1 MTVGAYIPREPK
13 WLQRRCSPVR
23 PTYQQ
28 GTVIRP
34 GRGLAGKKP
43 DDGIAVFFLEADVGG
58 CERANT
64 AKHYQMLHVGDRL
77 DLELKDNGS
86 VAMSFHK
93 DGERYHLGFL
103 NEQYATTAGVSILL
117 RYPSA
122 FGVIGD
128 IYATVTELDLK
139 SPKWPRAYIEI
150 RCLSDVRLRHTKKG
164 FLLTPD
170 ETVVVKLLEPHVKI
184 TIPDGVK
191 EIAPCAFSNNRRIRS
206 VVLPAGLRKIGH
218 HAFASTNI
226 SEVNIPASVE
236 DIGFDAFANCPY
248 DRCLFIGNAN
258 SSLVRFKVEK
268 GNARYESNRGKLKDT
283 QAPKDRENRP
293 FEYIACCTT
302 ISMPWANSRYMT
314 KDDLPALA
322 ELIARRDARRKEKWA
337 RPTPTMLADKCI
349 KELQA
354 RGSSPTLETV
364 LAKFNSLSGLKR
376 NELVFAV
383 AEYGGEAQFGRM
395 LATAAQSP
403 ESLSFLL
410 ASAISRNDHDLARRL
425 ALAGTR
431 LHSKRMRIPDN
442 TREGKAILC
451 APIDLALQD
460 VRVEML
466 AKGKTGANAPCV
478 DNSDCIAALA
488 EEGLLTREN
497 LRELYQSA
505 RRSAAP
511 FAQERVQTIVR
522 FVHPDDVSDKLDLCK
537 NLIAHKA
544 QAELEHTFTWPN
556 FPTIDQL
563 EALVQFANKRG
574 DTEATVRMME
584 AYRGQRPPEPTKGLM
599 L

>member
-13 WLQRRCSPVR
+13 WLQRRWSPVR
-23 PTYQQ
+23 PTYEH
-28 GTVIRP
+28 GTVTRP
-34 GRGLAGKKP
+34 GRGLAGKRP

-64 AKHYQMLHVGDRL
+64 AKPYQMLHVGDRL

-86 VAMSFHK
+86 VAMSLQK

-103 NEQYATTAGVSILL
+103 NEQYAITAGVSILL

-150 RCLSDVRLRHTKKG
+150 RCLSDVRLRHVKRG

-170 ETVVVKLLEPHVKI
+170 ETVVVKLLETHVKI

-191 EIAPCAFSNNRRIRS
+191 EIAPYAFSNDRRIRS

-218 HAFASTNI
+218 HAFASTSI
-226 SEVNIPASVE
+226 SEVKIPASVE
-236 DIGFDAFANCPY
+236 DIDFDAFANSPY
-248 DRCLFIGNAN
+248 DRCLYFNN
-258 SSLVRFKVEK
+258 KKHSLVRYKVEK

-283 QAPKDRENRP
+283 QAPEDREKRP
-293 FEYIACCTT
+293 FEDFGYYVTV
-302 ISMPWANSRYMT
+302 SMPWANSRYIT

-322 ELIARRDARRKEKWA
+322 ELITQRDARRKERWA
-337 RPTPTMLADKCI
+337 HPTPTMLADKCI

-354 RGSSPTLETV
+354 RGSSPTLEPV

-383 AEYGGEAQFGRM
+383 AEYGGEGQFDMM

-403 ESLSFLL
+403 ENLSFLL
-410 ASAISRNDHDLARRL
+410 ASAISRNDHDLAQRL
-425 ALAGTR
+425 ALAGAR
-431 LHSKRMRIPDN
+431 LHSKRMRVPDN
-442 TREGKAILC
+442 AHEGKTILC
-451 APIDLALQD
+451 TPVDLALQD
-460 VRVEML
+460 VRFET
-466 AKGKTGANAPCV
+466 AAEGKTGASVPYV
-478 DNSDCIAALA
+478 DNSECIAALA

-505 RRSAAP
+505 RQSAAP
-511 FAQERVQTIVR
+511 FAQERLQTIVR
-522 FVHPDDVSDKLDLCK
+522 FVHPDDVTDKLDLCK

-544 QAELEHTFTWPN
+544 QPELEHTFTWQN
-556 FPTIDQL
+556 FPTIDQV
-563 EALVQFANKRG
+563 EALVQFANEQG
-574 DTEATVRMME
+574 DTEAAIRILE
-584 AYRGQRPPEPTKGLM
+584 AYRNQQPPEPTEGLM

>member
-13 WLQRRCSPVR
+13 WLQRRWSPVR
-23 PTYQQ
+23 PTYEH
-28 GTVIRP
+28 GTTTRP
-34 GRGLAGKKP
+34 GRGPAGKKP

-64 AKHYQMLHVGDRL
+64 AKPYQMLHVGDRL
-77 DLELKDNGS
+77 DLELRDNGS
-86 VAMSFHK
+86 VAMSLQK

-103 NEQYATTAGVSILL
+103 NEQYAITAGVSILL

-150 RCLSDVRLRHTKKG
+150 RCLSDVRLRHVKRG

-191 EIAPCAFSNNRRIRS
+191 EIAPYAFSNDRRIRS

-248 DRCLFIGNAN
+248 DRCLFVGNAN
-258 SSLVRFKVEK
+258 SSLVRYKVEK
-268 GNARYESNRGKLKDT
+268 GNAQYESNRGKLKDT

-293 FEYIACCTT
+293 FECIACCTT
-302 ISMPWANSRYMT
+302 VSMPWANSRYMT
-314 KDDLPALA
+314 KDDMPALA

-349 KELQA
+349 KELQT

-364 LAKFNSLSGLKR
+364 LAKFKSLSGLKR
-376 NELVFAV
+376 NELIFAV
-383 AEYGGEAQFGRM
+383 AEYGGAEQFDMM

-425 ALAGTR
+425 ALAGAR
-431 LHSKRMRIPDN
+431 LHSKRMRVPDN
-442 TREGKAILC
+442 AHEGKTILC

-460 VRVEML
+460 MRHET
-466 AKGKTGANAPCV
+466 AAEGKTGAGASCI
-478 DNSDCIAALA
+478 DNSDCIAELA

-497 LRELYQSA
+497 LRELYQSV

-511 FAQERVQTIVR
+511 FAQERLQTIVR
-522 FVHPDDVSDKLDLCK
+522 FVDPDDVTDKLDLCK
-537 NLIAHKA
+537 NLIAHNA
-544 QAELEHTFTWPN
+544 RTELEHTFTWPN

-563 EALVQFANKRG
+563 ETLVRFANESG
-574 DTEATVRMME
+574 DTETAVRVLE
-584 AYRGQRPPEPTKGLM
+584 SYRNQQPPEPTEGLM

>member
-13 WLQRRCSPVR
+13 WLQRRWSPVR
-23 PTYQQ
+23 PTYEH
-28 GTVIRP
+28 GTVTRP
-34 GRGLAGKKP
+34 GRGLAGKRP

-64 AKHYQMLHVGDRL
+64 AKPYQMLHVGDRL

-86 VAMSFHK
+86 VAMSLQK

-103 NEQYATTAGVSILL
+103 NEQYAITAGVSILL

-150 RCLSDVRLRHTKKG
+150 RCLSDVRLRHVKRG

-170 ETVVVKLLEPHVKI
+170 ETVVVKLLETHVKI

-191 EIAPCAFSNNRRIRS
+191 EIAPYAFSNDRRIRS

-218 HAFASTNI
+218 HAFASTSI

-248 DRCLFIGNAN
+248 DRCLFVGNAN

-268 GNARYESNRGKLKDT
+268 GNARYKSNRGKLKDT
-283 QAPKDRENRP
+283 QATKDREKRP
-293 FEYIACCTT
+293 FEDFGYYMT

-314 KDDLPALA
+314 KDDMPALA

-349 KELQA
+349 KELQT

-364 LAKFNSLSGLKR
+364 LAKFKSLSGLKR
-376 NELVFAV
+376 NELIFAV
-383 AEYGGEAQFGRM
+383 AEYGGAEQFDMM

-425 ALAGTR
+425 ALAGAR
-431 LHSKRMRIPDN
+431 LHSKRMRVPDN
-442 TREGKAILC
+442 AHEGKPFC
-451 APIDLALQD
+451 
-460 VRVEML
+460 
-466 AKGKTGANAPCV
+466 
-478 DNSDCIAALA
+478 
-488 EEGLLTREN
+488 
-497 LRELYQSA
+497 A
-505 RRSAAP
+505 RR
-511 FAQERVQTIVR
+511 
-522 FVHPDDVSDKLDLCK
+522 L
-537 NLIAHKA
+537 
-544 QAELEHTFTWPN
+544 TWPCRICG
-556 FPTIDQL
+556 TKRRQRAKRVRARR
-563 EALVQFANKRG
+563 AL
-574 DTEATVRMME
+574 TTATVSPSLPRRACSRAKTFASCIKASEE
-584 AYRGQRPPEPTKGLM
+584 APRPSHRKDCKPSSASLTPMT
-599 L
+599 

>member
-1 MTVGAYIPREPK
+1 MTVGAYIPQEPK

-23 PTYQQ
+23 PTYEH
-28 GTVIRP
+28 GTVTRP
-34 GRGLAGKKP
+34 GRGPAGKKP

-86 VAMSFHK
+86 VAMSFQK

-103 NEQYATTAGVSILL
+103 NEQYAITAGVSILL

-150 RCLSDVRLRHTKKG
+150 RCLSDVRLRHVKRG

-170 ETVVVKLLEPHVKI
+170 ETVVVKLLGTHVKI

-191 EIAPCAFSNNRRIRS
+191 EIAPYAFSNNRRIRN

-218 HAFASTNI
+218 HAFMSTNI
-226 SEVNIPASVE
+226 SEVKIPASVE
-236 DIGFDAFANCPY
+236 DIGHDAFTNCPR
-248 DRCLFIGNAN
+248 DLCLSTGNMN

-283 QAPKDRENRP
+283 QATKDREKRP
-293 FEYIACCTT
+293 FEDFGYYVT

-314 KDDLPALA
+314 KDDMPALA

-349 KELQA
+349 KELQT
-354 RGSSPTLETV
+354 RGSSPTLETI
-364 LAKFNSLSGLKR
+364 LAKLNSLSGLKR
-376 NELVFAV
+376 NELLFAV
-383 AEYGGEAQFGRM
+383 TKYGGEEQFDM
-395 LATAAQSP
+395 ILATAAQSP
-403 ESLSFLL
+403 ESLSFLF
-410 ASAISRNDHDLARRL
+410 ASAISSNDNDLARRL
-425 ALAGTR
+425 AQAGTR

-442 TREGKAILC
+442 AREGKTILC
-451 APIDLALQD
+451 TPVELALQD
-460 VRVEML
+460 VRHETL
-466 AKGKTGANAPCV
+466 AEAKTGASAPCV
-478 DNSDCIAALA
+478 DNSDCIAELA

-497 LRELYQSA
+497 LRELYHSA
-505 RRSAAP
+505 QKSTVP
-511 FAQERVQTIVR
+511 FAQERLQTIVR
-522 FVHPDDVSDKLDLCK
+522 FVHPDDVMDKLDLCK

-563 EALVQFANKRG
+563 ETLVRFANESG
-574 DTEATVRMME
+574 DTEMAVRILE
-584 AYRGQRPPEPTKGLM
+584 SYRNQQPPEPTEGLM

>member
-1 MTVGAYIPREPK
+1 MTVGAYIPQEPK

-23 PTYQQ
+23 PIYKQ
-28 GTVIRP
+28 GTVTRP

-77 DLELKDNGS
+77 DLKLTENES
-86 VAMSFHK
+86 VAMSFQK
-93 DGERYHLGFL
+93 DGECYHLGFL
-103 NEQYATTAGVSILL
+103 NEQYAITAGVSILL

-150 RCLSDVRLRHTKKG
+150 RCLSDVRLRHAKRG

-170 ETVVVKLLEPHVKI
+170 ETVVVKLLETHVKI

-191 EIAPCAFSNNRRIRS
+191 EIAPYVFSNNRRIRS

-226 SEVNIPASVE
+226 SEVKIPASVE
-236 DIGFDAFANCPY
+236 DIGHDAFTNCPR
-248 DRCLFIGNAN
+248 DLCLSTGNMN
-258 SSLVRFKVEK
+258 SSLVRYKVEK

-283 QAPKDRENRP
+283 QAPEDREKHP
-293 FEYIACCTT
+293 FEDFGYYVT

-314 KDDLPALA
+314 KDDMPALA

-349 KELQA
+349 KELQT
-354 RGSSPTLETV
+354 RGSSPTIKTV

-383 AEYGGEAQFGRM
+383 TEYGGEEQFDMM
-395 LATAAQSP
+395 LTMAARSP

-431 LHSKRMRIPDN
+431 LHSKRMRVPDN
-442 TREGKAILC
+442 AREGKTILC
-451 APIDLALQD
+451 TPIELALQN
-460 VRVEML
+460 VRFGAAAE
-466 AKGKTGANAPCV
+466 GKTSAGASCV
-478 DNSDCIAALA
+478 DNSDCIAKLA
-488 EEGLLTREN
+488 EENLLTREN
-497 LRELYQSA
+497 LRELYRSA
-505 RRSAAP
+505 RRSTVP
-511 FAQERVQTIVR
+511 FAQERLQTIVR
-522 FVHPDDVSDKLDLCK
+522 FVDPDDVTDKLELCE
-537 NLIAHKA
+537 NLIAHNA
-544 QAELEHTFTWPN
+544 QTELEHVFTWPN

-563 EALVQFANKRG
+563 ETLVRFANESG
-574 DTEATVRMME
+574 DTEMAIRILE
-584 AYRGQRPPEPTKGLM
+584 IYRSQQPPEPTEGLM

>member
-1 MTVGAYIPREPK
+1 MTAGAYIPQEPK

-23 PTYQQ
+23 PTYKQ
-28 GTVIRP
+28 GTVTRP
-34 GRGLAGKKP
+34 GRGPAGKRP

-77 DLELKDNGS
+77 DLKLTENES
-86 VAMSFHK
+86 VAMSFQK

-103 NEQYATTAGVSILL
+103 NEQYAITAGVSILL

-150 RCLSDVRLRHTKKG
+150 RCLSDVRLRHVKRG

-170 ETVVVKLLEPHVKI
+170 ETVVVKLLEPHAKI

-191 EIAPCAFSNNRRIRS
+191 EIAPYAFSNDRRIRS
-206 VVLPAGLRKIGH
+206 VVLPAGLRKIDH
-218 HAFASTNI
+218 HAFASTSI

-236 DIGFDAFANCPY
+236 DIGRDAFANCPY
-248 DRCLFIGNAN
+248 DRCLFVGNAN
-258 SSLVRFKVEK
+258 SSLVRYKVEK

-283 QAPKDRENRP
+283 QAPKNRENRP
-293 FEYIACCTT
+293 FEDFGYYVT

-314 KDDLPALA
+314 KDDMPALA

-349 KELQA
+349 KELQTQ
-354 RGSSPTLETV
+354 GSSPALETV
-364 LAKFNSLSGLKR
+364 LAKFKSLSGLKR
-376 NELVFAV
+376 NELIFAV
-383 AEYGGEAQFGRM
+383 TESGGEEQFDMM

-403 ESLSFLL
+403 EILSFLF
-410 ASAISRNDHDLARRL
+410 ASAISSNDHDLARRL

-442 TREGKAILC
+442 AREGKTILC
-451 APIDLALQD
+451 TPVNLALQD
-460 VRVEML
+460 ARHETL
-466 AKGKTGANAPCV
+466 AEAKTGASAPCV
-478 DNSDCIAALA
+478 DNSECIAALA

-497 LRELYQSA
+497 LRELYQGA
-505 RRSAAP
+505 QRSAAP
-511 FAQERVQTIVR
+511 FAQERLQTIVR
-522 FVHPDDVSDKLDLCK
+522 FVHPDDVSDKLDLCE
-537 NLIAHKA
+537 NLIVHNART
-544 QAELEHTFTWPN
+544 ELEHTFTG
-556 FPTIDQL
+556 PTS
-563 EALVQFANKRG
+563 
-574 DTEATVRMME
+574 
-584 AYRGQRPPEPTKGLM
+584 PPSTS
-599 L
+599 

>member
-23 PTYQQ
+23 PTYEH
-28 GTVIRP
+28 GTTTRP
-34 GRGLAGKKP
+34 GRGPAGKKP

-64 AKHYQMLHVGDRL
+64 AKPYQMLHVGDRL
-77 DLELKDNGS
+77 DLELRDNGS
-86 VAMSFHK
+86 VAMSFQK

-103 NEQYATTAGVSILL
+103 NEQYAITAGVSILL

-150 RCLSDVRLRHTKKG
+150 RCLSDVRLRHVKRG

-170 ETVVVKLLEPHVKI
+170 ETVVVKLLETHVKI

-191 EIAPCAFSNNRRIRS
+191 EIAPYAFSNDRRIRS

-218 HAFASTNI
+218 HAFASTSI

-248 DRCLFIGNAN
+248 DRCLFVGNAN

-283 QAPKDRENRP
+283 QAPEDRENRP
-293 FEYIACCTT
+293 FEHIACCTT
-302 ISMPWANSRYMT
+302 VSMPWANSRYMT

-322 ELIARRDARRKEKWA
+322 ELIARRDTRRKERWT

-364 LAKFNSLSGLKR
+364 LAKLNALSGLKR
-376 NELVFAV
+376 NELVFAI
-383 AEYGGEAQFGRM
+383 AEYGGKDQFDMM

-403 ESLSFLL
+403 ENLSFLL

-431 LHSKRMRIPDN
+431 LHCKRMRIPDN
-442 TREGKAILC
+442 AREGKTILC
-451 APIDLALQD
+451 SPVDLALQD
-460 VRVEML
+460 VRIGML
-466 AKGKTGANAPCV
+466 AEGKTGAGTPYV
-478 DNSDCIAALA
+478 DNSSCIAVLA
-488 EEGLLTREN
+488 EEDLLTREN

-511 FAQERVQTIVR
+511 FAQERLQTIVR
-522 FVHPDDVSDKLDLCK
+522 FVHPDDVADKLDLCK
-537 NLIAHKA
+537 NLIAHNA
-544 QAELEHTFTWPN
+544 RTELEHVFTWPN

-563 EALVQFANKRG
+563 ETLVRFANESG
-574 DTEATVRMME
+574 DTEMAVRILE
-584 AYRGQRPPEPTKGLM
+584 SYRNQQPPEPTEGLM

>member
-1 MTVGAYIPREPK
+1 MTAGAYIPQEPK

-23 PTYQQ
+23 PTYKQ
-28 GTVIRP
+28 GTVTRP
-34 GRGLAGKKP
+34 GRGPAGKRP

-77 DLELKDNGS
+77 DLKLTENES
-86 VAMSFHK
+86 VAMSFQK

-103 NEQYATTAGVSILL
+103 NEQYAITAGVSILL

-150 RCLSDVRLRHTKKG
+150 RCLSDVRLRHVKRG

-170 ETVVVKLLEPHVKI
+170 ETVVVKLLEPHAKI

-191 EIAPCAFSNNRRIRS
+191 EIAPYAFSNDRRIRS
-206 VVLPAGLRKIGH
+206 VVLPAGLRKIDH
-218 HAFASTNI
+218 HAFASTSI

-236 DIGFDAFANCPY
+236 DIGRDAFANCPY
-248 DRCLFIGNAN
+248 DRCLFVGNAN
-258 SSLVRFKVEK
+258 SSLVRYKVEK

-283 QAPKDRENRP
+283 QAPKNRENRP
-293 FEYIACCTT
+293 FEDFGYYVT

-314 KDDLPALA
+314 KDDMPALA

-349 KELQA
+349 KELQTQ
-354 RGSSPTLETV
+354 GSSPALETV
-364 LAKFNSLSGLKR
+364 LAKFKSLSGLKR
-376 NELVFAV
+376 NELIFAV
-383 AEYGGEAQFGRM
+383 TESGGEEQFDMM

-403 ESLSFLL
+403 EILSFLF
-410 ASAISRNDHDLARRL
+410 ASAISSNDHDLARRL

-442 TREGKAILC
+442 AREGKTILC
-451 APIDLALQD
+451 TPVNLALQD
-460 VRVEML
+460 ARHETL
-466 AKGKTGANAPCV
+466 AEAKTGASAPCV
-478 DNSDCIAALA
+478 DNSECIAALA

-497 LRELYQSA
+497 LRELYQGA
-505 RRSAAP
+505 QRSAAP
-511 FAQERVQTIVR
+511 FAQERLQTIVR
-522 FVHPDDVSDKLDLCK
+522 FVHPDDVSDKLDLCE
-537 NLIAHKA
+537 NLIVHNART
-544 QAELEHTFTWPN
+544 ELEHTFTWPN

-563 EALVQFANKRG
+563 ETLVRFANESS
-574 DTEATVRMME
+574 DTEMAVQILE
-584 AYRGQRPPEPTKGLM
+584 AYRNQQPADPTEGLM

>member
-1 MTVGAYIPREPK
+1 MTVGAYIPQEPK

-23 PTYQQ
+23 STYEH
-28 GTVIRP
+28 GTVTRP
-34 GRGLAGKKP
+34 GRGPAGKKP

-58 CERANT
+58 CEQANT

-86 VAMSFHK
+86 VAMSFQK

-103 NEQYATTAGVSILL
+103 NEQYAITAGVSILL

-150 RCLSDVRLRHTKKG
+150 RCLSDVRLRHVKRG
-164 FLLTPD
+164 FLLTSD
-170 ETVVVKLLEPHVKI
+170 ETVVVQLLEPHVKI

-191 EIAPCAFSNNRRIRS
+191 EIAPYVFSNNRRIRN

-226 SEVNIPASVE
+226 SEVKIPASVE
-236 DIGFDAFANCPY
+236 DIGHDAFTNCPR
-248 DRCLFIGNAN
+248 DLCLSTGNMN

-283 QAPKDRENRP
+283 QATKDREKRP
-293 FEYIACCTT
+293 FEDFGYYVT
-302 ISMPWANSRYMT
+302 ISMPWANSRYMS
-314 KDDLPALA
+314 KDDMPALA

-354 RGSSPTLETV
+354 RGSSPTLGTV
-364 LAKFNSLSGLKR
+364 LAKFNALSGLKR

-383 AEYGGEAQFGRM
+383 AEYGGKAQFDMM
-395 LATAAQSP
+395 LATAAQTP

-410 ASAISRNDHDLARRL
+410 ASAISRNDHDLAQRL
-425 ALAGTR
+425 AQAGAR

-442 TREGKAILC
+442 AREGKTILC
-451 APIDLALQD
+451 TPIDLALQD
-460 VRVEML
+460 ARVETL
-466 AKGKTGANAPCV
+466 AEGKTGDNTPCV
-478 DNSDCIAALA
+478 DNSSCIAALA
-488 EEGLLTREN
+488 EEDLLTREN
-497 LRELYQSA
+497 LRELYQGA
-505 RRSAAP
+505 RRSTAP
-511 FAQERVQTIVR
+511 FAQERLQTIVSS
-522 FVHPDDVSDKLDLCK
+522 VHPDDVTDKLDLCK

-563 EALVQFANKRG
+563 EALVHYANESG
-574 DTEATVRMME
+574 DTEAAVRILE
-584 AYRGQRPPEPTKGLM
+584 AYRRQQPPEPTEGLM

>member
-1 MTVGAYIPREPK
+1 MTVGAYIPQEPK

-23 PTYQQ
+23 PIYKQ
-28 GTVIRP
+28 GTVTRP

-77 DLELKDNGS
+77 DLKLTENES
-86 VAMSFHK
+86 VAMSFQK
-93 DGERYHLGFL
+93 DGECYHLGFL
-103 NEQYATTAGVSILL
+103 NEQYAITAGVSILL

-150 RCLSDVRLRHTKKG
+150 RCLSDVRLRHVKRG
-164 FLLTPD
+164 FLLTSD

-191 EIAPCAFSNNRRIRS
+191 EIAPYVFSNNRRIRN

-226 SEVNIPASVE
+226 SEVKIPASVE
-236 DIGFDAFANCPY
+236 DIGHDAFTNCPR
-248 DRCLFIGNAN
+248 DLCLSTGNMN
-258 SSLVRFKVEK
+258 SSLVRYKMEK

-283 QAPKDRENRP
+283 QAPEDREKRP
-293 FEYIACCTT
+293 FEDFGYYVT

-314 KDDLPALA
+314 KDDMPALA

-349 KELQA
+349 KELQT

-364 LAKFNSLSGLKR
+364 LAKLNSLSGLKR
-376 NELVFAV
+376 NELFFAV
-383 AEYGGEAQFGRM
+383 AEYGSEEQFDMM

-410 ASAISRNDHDLARRL
+410 ASAISRNDHELARRL

-431 LHSKRMRIPDN
+431 LHSKRMRVPDN
-442 TREGKAILC
+442 AREGKTIL
-451 APIDLALQD
+451 
-460 VRVEML
+460 
-466 AKGKTGANAPCV
+466 
-478 DNSDCIAALA
+478 
-488 EEGLLTREN
+488 
-497 LRELYQSA
+497 
-505 RRSAAP
+505 
-511 FAQERVQTIVR
+511 
-522 FVHPDDVSDKLDLCK
+522 
-537 NLIAHKA
+537 
-544 QAELEHTFTWPN
+544 
-556 FPTIDQL
+556 
-563 EALVQFANKRG
+563 
-574 DTEATVRMME
+574 
-584 AYRGQRPPEPTKGLM
+584 
-599 L
+599 

>member
-13 WLQRRCSPVR
+13 WLQRRWSPVR
-23 PTYQQ
+23 PTYEH
-28 GTVIRP
+28 GTTIRP

-64 AKHYQMLHVGDRL
+64 AKPYQMLHVGDRL

-86 VAMSFHK
+86 VAMSFQK

-103 NEQYATTAGVSILL
+103 NKQYAITAGVSILL

-128 IYATVTELDLK
+128 IYATVTELDLEN
-139 SPKWPRAYIEI
+139 SRWPRAYIEI
-150 RCLSDVRLRHTKKG
+150 RCLSDVRLRHVKRG

-170 ETVVVKLLEPHVKI
+170 ETVVVKLLETHVKI

-191 EIAPCAFSNNRRIRS
+191 EIAPYAFSRDLRIRS

-248 DRCLFIGNAN
+248 DRCLHFNN
-258 SSLVRFKVEK
+258 RKHSLVRYKVEK

-283 QAPKDRENRP
+283 QALKDHENRP

-302 ISMPWANSRYMT
+302 VSMPWANSRYMT
-314 KDDLPALA
+314 KDDMPALA

-349 KELQA
+349 KELQT

-364 LAKFNSLSGLKR
+364 LAKLNSLSGLKR

-383 AEYGGEAQFGRM
+383 AEYGGEKQFDMM

-425 ALAGTR
+425 ALAGAR
-431 LHSKRMRIPDN
+431 LHSKRMRAPDN
-442 TREGKAILC
+442 AREGKTILC
-451 APIDLALQD
+451 TPIELALQN
-460 VRVEML
+460 VRFET
-466 AKGKTGANAPCV
+466 AAEGKTSAGAPCV
-478 DNSDCIAALA
+478 DNSGCIAALA
-488 EEGLLTREN
+488 EEDLLTREN
-497 LRELYQSA
+497 LCELYQSA
-505 RRSAAP
+505 RQSAAP
-511 FAQERVQTIVR
+511 FAQERLQTIVR
-522 FVHPDDVSDKLDLCK
+522 FVNPDDVTDKLDLCK
-537 NLIAHKA
+537 NLITHKA
-544 QAELEHTFTWPN
+544 QTELEHTFTWPN

-563 EALVQFANKRG
+563 ETLVRFANESG
-574 DTEATVRMME
+574 DTEMAVRTLE
-584 AYRGQRPPEPTKGLM
+584 SYRNQQPPEPTEGLM

>member
-13 WLQRRCSPVR
+13 WLQRRWSPVR
-23 PTYQQ
+23 PTYEH
-28 GTVIRP
+28 GTVTRP
-34 GRGLAGKKP
+34 GRGLAGKRP

-64 AKHYQMLHVGDRL
+64 AKPYQMLHVGDRL

-86 VAMSFHK
+86 VAMSLQK

-103 NEQYATTAGVSILL
+103 NEQYAITAGVSILL

-150 RCLSDVRLRHTKKG
+150 RCLSDVRLRHVKRG

-170 ETVVVKLLEPHVKI
+170 ETVVVKLLETHVKI

-191 EIAPCAFSNNRRIRS
+191 EIAPYAFSNDRRIRS
-206 VVLPAGLRKIGH
+206 AVLPAGLRKIGH
-218 HAFASTNI
+218 HAFASTSI

-248 DRCLFIGNAN
+248 DRCLFVGNAN

-283 QAPKDRENRP
+283 QATKDREKRP
-293 FEYIACCTT
+293 FEDFGYYVT
-302 ISMPWANSRYMT
+302 ISMPWANSRYTT
-314 KDDLPALA
+314 KDDMPALA

-349 KELQA
+349 KELQT

-364 LAKFNSLSGLKR
+364 LAKFNSLSSLKR
-376 NELVFAV
+376 NELIFAV
-383 AEYGGEAQFGRM
+383 AEYGDEEQFGMM

-403 ESLSFLL
+403 ENLTFLL

-425 ALAGTR
+425 ALAGAR

-442 TREGKAILC
+442 AREGKTILC
-451 APIDLALQD
+451 TPVDLALQD
-460 VRVEML
+460 VRHETLVET
-466 AKGKTGANAPCV
+466 KTGASAPCV
-478 DNSDCIAALA
+478 DNSDCIAELA
-488 EEGLLTREN
+488 EDGLLTREN
-497 LRELYQSA
+497 LRELYHSA
-505 RRSAAP
+505 RRSAVP
-511 FAQERVQTIVR
+511 FAQERLQTIVL
-522 FVHPDDVSDKLDLCK
+522 FVHPDDVTDKPDLCK
-537 NLIAHKA
+537 NLITHNART
-544 QAELEHTFTWPN
+544 ELEHTFTWPN

-563 EALVQFANKRG
+563 ETLVRFANESG
-574 DTEATVRMME
+574 DTEAAVRIME
-584 AYRGQRPPEPTKGLM
+584 AYRSQQPPEPTEGLM

>member
-23 PTYQQ
+23 PTYEH
-28 GTVIRP
+28 GTTTRP
-34 GRGLAGKKP
+34 GRGPAGKRP

-128 IYATVTELDLK
+128 IYATVTELDLE

-150 RCLSDVRLRHTKKG
+150 RCLSDVRLRRTKKG

-184 TIPDGVK
+184 AIPDGVK

-206 VVLPAGLRKIGH
+206 VILPAGLCKIGH

-248 DRCLFIGNAN
+248 DRCLFVGNEN
-258 SSLVRFKVEK
+258 SSLVRYKVEK

-293 FEYIACCTT
+293 FEHIACCTT
-302 ISMPWANSRYMT
+302 VSMPWANSRYMT

-322 ELIARRDARRKEKWA
+322 ELIARRDTRRKERWA
-337 RPTPTMLADKCI
+337 HPTPTMLADKCI
-349 KELQA
+349 KKLQG

-376 NELVFAV
+376 NELIFAV
-383 AEYGGEAQFGRM
+383 AEYGGAEQFDMM

-410 ASAISRNDHDLARRL
+410 ASAISRNDHDLAQRL
-425 ALAGTR
+425 AQAGTR

-442 TREGKAILC
+442 AREGKTILC
-451 APIDLALQD
+451 TPVELALQD
-460 VRVEML
+460 VRHETL
-466 AKGKTGANAPCV
+466 AEAKTGASAPCV
-478 DNSDCIAALA
+478 DNSDCIAELA

-497 LRELYQSA
+497 LRELYHSA
-505 RRSAAP
+505 QKSTVP
-511 FAQERVQTIVR
+511 FAQERLQTIVR
-522 FVHPDDVSDKLDLCK
+522 FVHPDDVMDKLDLCK

-563 EALVQFANKRG
+563 ETLVRFANESG
-574 DTEATVRMME
+574 DTEMAVRILE
-584 AYRGQRPPEPTKGLM
+584 SYRNQQPPEPTEGLM

>member
-1 MTVGAYIPREPK
+1 MTVGAYIPQEPK

-23 PTYQQ
+23 PIYKQ
-28 GTVIRP
+28 GTVTRP

-64 AKHYQMLHVGDRL
+64 AKHYQMLRVGDRL
-77 DLELKDNGS
+77 DLKLTENES
-86 VAMSFHK
+86 VAMSFQK

-103 NEQYATTAGVSILL
+103 NEQYAITAGVSILL

-139 SPKWPRAYIEI
+139 DSRWPRAYIEI
-150 RCLSDVRLRHTKKG
+150 RCLSDVRLRRAKKG

-191 EIAPCAFSNNRRIRS
+191 EIAPYAFSNDRRIRS

-218 HAFASTNI
+218 HAFTSTNI

-236 DIGFDAFANCPY
+236 DIGRDAFANCPY
-248 DRCLFIGNAN
+248 DRCLFVGNAN

-268 GNARYESNRGKLKDT
+268 GNARNESNRGKLKDT
-283 QAPKDRENRP
+283 QPPEDREKRP
-293 FEYIACCTT
+293 FEHIACCTT
-302 ISMPWANSRYMT
+302 VSMPWANSRYMT

-322 ELIARRDARRKEKWA
+322 ELIARRDARHKERWA
-337 RPTPTMLADKCI
+337 HPTPTMLADKCI
-349 KELQA
+349 KELQT

-364 LAKFNSLSGLKR
+364 LTKFKSLSGLKR

-383 AEYGGEAQFGRM
+383 TEYSGEEQFDMM
-395 LATAAQSP
+395 LATAARSP

-410 ASAISRNDHDLARRL
+410 ASAISRNNHDLARRL
-425 ALAGTR
+425 ALAGAR
-431 LHSKRMRIPDN
+431 LHSKRMRVPDN
-442 TREGKAILC
+442 AREGKTILC
-451 APIDLALQD
+451 TPIELALQN
-460 VRVEML
+460 VRFET
-466 AKGKTGANAPCV
+466 AAEGKTSAGAPCV
-478 DNSDCIAALA
+478 DNSNCIAELS
-488 EEGLLTREN
+488 EDGLLTRES
-497 LRELYQSA
+497 LRELYHSA
-505 RRSAAP
+505 RRSAVP
-511 FAQERVQTIVR
+511 FAQERLQAIVR
-522 FVHPDDVSDKLDLCK
+522 FVCPDDVTDKLDLCE

-544 QAELEHTFTWPN
+544 QTELEHTFTWPN

-563 EALVQFANKRG
+563 ETLVRFANESG
-574 DTEATVRMME
+574 DTEMAVRIME
-584 AYRGQRPPEPTKGLM
+584 AYRNQQPPEPTEGLM

>member
-23 PTYQQ
+23 PTYEH
-28 GTVIRP
+28 GTVTRP
-34 GRGLAGKKP
+34 GRGPAGKRP

-64 AKHYQMLHVGDRL
+64 AKSYQMLHVSDRL
-77 DLELKDNGS
+77 DLKLKDNGS
-86 VAMSFHK
+86 VAMSFQK
-93 DGERYHLGFL
+93 DGECYHLGFL

-150 RCLSDVRLRHTKKG
+150 RCLSDVRLRHVKRG

-184 TIPDGVK
+184 TIPDEVK
-191 EIAPCAFSNNRRIRS
+191 EIAPCAFSNKRRIRS

-248 DRCLFIGNAN
+248 DRCLFVGNAN
-258 SSLVRFKVEK
+258 SSLVRYKVEK
-268 GNARYESNRGKLKDT
+268 ENARYESNRGKLKDT
-283 QAPKDRENRP
+283 QAPKDREHRP
-293 FEYIACCTT
+293 SEYIACRAT

-314 KDDLPALA
+314 KDDMPALA
-322 ELIARRDARRKEKWA
+322 ELIARRDARRKEKWV

-349 KELQA
+349 KELQT

-383 AEYGGEAQFGRM
+383 AESGGEEQFNMM

-403 ESLSFLL
+403 ESLSLLL
-410 ASAISRNDHDLARRL
+410 ANAISRNDHDLARRL
-425 ALAGTR
+425 AQAGTR
-431 LHSKRMRIPDN
+431 LHGKRMRIPDN
-442 TREGKAILC
+442 AREGKTILC
-451 APIDLALQD
+451 TPIELALQD
-460 VRVEML
+460 VRFET
-466 AKGKTGANAPCV
+466 AAEGKTGASVPYV
-478 DNSDCIAALA
+478 DNSSCIAALA

-497 LRELYQSA
+497 LRELYQGV
-505 RRSAAP
+505 RQSAAP
-511 FAQERVQTIVR
+511 FAQERLQAIVR
-522 FVHPDDVSDKLDLCK
+522 FVYPDGVTDKLDLCK
-537 NLIAHKA
+537 NLIANKA
-544 QAELEHTFTWPN
+544 QAELEHAFTWPN

-563 EALVQFANKRG
+563 ETLVRFANESG
-574 DTEATVRMME
+574 DTEMAVRILE
-584 AYRGQRPPEPTKGLM
+584 SYRNQQPPEPTEGLM

>member
-1 MTVGAYIPREPK
+1 MTVGVYIPQEPK

-28 GTVIRP
+28 GTVTRP
-34 GRGLAGKKP
+34 GRGPAGKRP

-64 AKHYQMLHVGDRL
+64 AKPYQMLHVGDRL
-77 DLELKDNGS
+77 DLKLKDNGS

-150 RCLSDVRLRHTKKG
+150 RCLSDVRLRHVKRG

-170 ETVVVKLLEPHVKI
+170 ETVVVKLLKTHVKI

-191 EIAPCAFSNNRRIRS
+191 EIAPYAFSNDRRIRS

-226 SEVNIPASVE
+226 SEVKIPASVE
-236 DIGFDAFANCPY
+236 DIGRDAFANCPY
-248 DRCLFIGNAN
+248 DRCLSTGNMN
-258 SSLVRFKVEK
+258 SSLVRFRAEK

-283 QAPKDRENRP
+283 QAPKDCENRP
-293 FEYIACCTT
+293 FEYIACRTT
-302 ISMPWANSRYMT
+302 VSMPWANSRYMT
-314 KDDLPALA
+314 KDDMPALA

-349 KELQA
+349 KELQT
-354 RGSSPTLETV
+354 RGSSPALETV
-364 LAKFNSLSGLKR
+364 LAKFKSLSGLKR
-376 NELVFAV
+376 NELIFAV
-383 AEYGGEAQFGRM
+383 AEYGSAEQFDMM

-410 ASAISRNDHDLARRL
+410 AGAISRNDHDLARRL
-425 ALAGTR
+425 ALAGAR

-442 TREGKAILC
+442 AREGKTILC
-451 APIDLALQD
+451 TPIELALQD
-460 VRVEML
+460 MRVET
-466 AKGKTGANAPCV
+466 AAEGKSGAGVPCV
-478 DNSDCIAALA
+478 DNSGCIAALA

-497 LRELYQSA
+497 LRELYQGV
-505 RRSAAP
+505 RQSAAP
-511 FAQERVQTIVR
+511 FAQERLQTIVR
-522 FVHPDDVSDKLDLCK
+522 FVDPDDVTDKLDLCK
-537 NLIAHKA
+537 SLIAHNA

-563 EALVQFANKRG
+563 ETLVRFANEQG
-574 DTEATVRMME
+574 DTEAAVRILE
-584 AYRGQRPPEPTKGLM
+584 SYRNQRPPEPTEGLM

>member
-23 PTYQQ
+23 STYEH
-28 GTVIRP
+28 GTVTRP
-34 GRGLAGKKP
+34 GRGPAGKKP

-86 VAMSFHK
+86 VAMSFQK

-103 NEQYATTAGVSILL
+103 NEQYAITAGVSILL

-150 RCLSDVRLRHTKKG
+150 RCLSDVRLRHVKRG

-170 ETVVVKLLEPHVKI
+170 ETVVVKLLGTHVKI

-191 EIAPCAFSNNRRIRS
+191 EIAPYAFSKDRRIRS

-218 HAFASTNI
+218 HAFASTSI

-236 DIGFDAFANCPY
+236 DIGFDAFANCPR
-248 DRCLFIGNAN
+248 DLCLRFNN
-258 SSLVRFKVEK
+258 RKHSLVRYKVEK

-283 QAPKDRENRP
+283 QAPEDREKCP
-293 FEYIACCTT
+293 FEDFGYYVT

-314 KDDLPALA
+314 KDDMPALA

-349 KELQA
+349 KELQT

-376 NELVFAV
+376 NELFFAV
-383 AEYGGEAQFGRM
+383 AEYGSEEQFDMM

-410 ASAISRNDHDLARRL
+410 ASAISRNDHELARRL

-431 LHSKRMRIPDN
+431 LHSKRMRVPDN
-442 TREGKAILC
+442 AHTGKTILC
-451 APIDLALQD
+451 TPVDLALQNM
-460 VRVEML
+460 RVETT
-466 AKGKTGANAPCV
+466 AEGKSSAGVPCV
-478 DNSDCIAALA
+478 DSSNCIAELA
-488 EEGLLTREN
+488 EEGLLTRED
-497 LRELYQSA
+497 LRELYRGVRQ
-505 RRSAAP
+505 SAAP
-511 FAQERVQTIVR
+511 FAQERLQTIVH
-522 FVHPDDVSDKLDLCK
+522 FVHPDDVTDKLDLCK
-537 NLIAHKA
+537 SLIAHKA
-544 QAELEHTFTWPN
+544 QTELEHTFTWPN

-563 EALVQFANKRG
+563 EALVRFANESG
-574 DTEATVRMME
+574 DTEAAVRILE
-584 AYRGQRPPEPTKGLM
+584 AYRNQQPPEPTESLM

>member
-1 MTVGAYIPREPK
+1 MTVGAYIPQEPK
-13 WLQRRCSPVR
+13 WLQRRCNPVR
-23 PTYQQ
+23 PTYEQ
-28 GTVIRP
+28 GTVTRP
-34 GRGLAGKKP
+34 GRGLAGKRP

-64 AKHYQMLHVGDRL
+64 AKPYQMLHVGDRL
-77 DLELKDNGS
+77 DLEPKGNGS
-86 VAMSFHK
+86 VATSFQK
-93 DGERYHLGFL
+93 NNKRYHLGFL
-103 NEQYATTAGVSILL
+103 NEQYAITAGVSILL

-128 IYATVTELDLK
+128 IYATVTELDLDD
-139 SPKWPRAYIEI
+139 PKWPRAYIEI

-170 ETVVVKLLEPHVKI
+170 ETIVVKLLEPHAKI

-191 EIAPCAFSNNRRIRS
+191 EIAPCALSNDRRIRS
-206 VVLPAGLRKIGH
+206 VILPAGLRKIGH

-226 SEVNIPASVE
+226 SEVKIPASVE
-236 DIGFDAFANCPY
+236 DIGHDAFANCPY
-248 DRCLFIGNAN
+248 DRCLSTGNVN

-283 QAPKDRENRP
+283 QATKDREKRP
-293 FEYIACCTT
+293 FEDFGYYVT

-314 KDDLPALA
+314 KDDMPALA

-337 RPTPTMLADKCI
+337 RPTPAMLADKCI

-383 AEYGGEAQFGRM
+383 AEYGSEEQFNMM

-442 TREGKAILC
+442 AREGKTIPRT
-451 APIDLALQD
+451 PIDLVLQD
-460 VRVEML
+460 VRHETL
-466 AKGKTGANAPCV
+466 AEGKTGAGAPCV
-478 DNSDCIAALA
+478 DNSGCIAALA
-488 EEGLLTREN
+488 EEDLLTREN
-497 LRELYQSA
+497 LCELYQSA
-505 RRSAAP
+505 RQSAAP
-511 FAQERVQTIVR
+511 FAQERLQTIVR
-522 FVHPDDVSDKLDLCK
+522 FVNPDDVTDKLDLCK

-544 QAELEHTFTWPN
+544 QTELEHIFTWPN

-563 EALVQFANKRG
+563 ETLVRFANESG
-574 DTEATVRMME
+574 DTEMAVMILE
-584 AYRGQRPPEPTKGLM
+584 AYRNQQPPEPTESLM

>member
-1 MTVGAYIPREPK
+1 MTVGAYIPQEPK

-23 PTYQQ
+23 PTYEH
-28 GTVIRP
+28 GTATRP
-34 GRGLAGKKP
+34 GRGPAGKKP

-64 AKHYQMLHVGDRL
+64 AKPYQMLHVGDRL
-77 DLELKDNGS
+77 ELELKDNGS
-86 VAMSFHK
+86 VAMSFQK
-93 DGERYHLGFL
+93 DGEHYHLGFL
-103 NEQYATTAGVSILL
+103 NEQYAITAGVSILL

-150 RCLSDVRLRHTKKG
+150 RCLSDVRLRHVKRG

-170 ETVVVKLLEPHVKI
+170 ETVVVKPLEPHVKI
-184 TIPDGVK
+184 TIPNGVR
-191 EIAPCAFSNNRRIRS
+191 EIAPYAFSRNLRIRN

-218 HAFASTNI
+218 HAFASTSI
-226 SEVNIPASVE
+226 SEVKIPASVE
-236 DIGFDAFANCPY
+236 DIGRDAFANCPY
-248 DRCLFIGNAN
+248 DRCLFVGNAN

-293 FEYIACCTT
+293 SEYIACCTT
-302 ISMPWANSRYMT
+302 VSMPWANSRYMT
-314 KDDLPALA
+314 KDDMPALA

-349 KELQA
+349 KELQT
-354 RGSSPTLETV
+354 RGSSPALETV
-364 LAKFNSLSGLKR
+364 LAKFKSLSGLKR

-383 AEYGGEAQFGRM
+383 AEYGGKEQFDMM

-410 ASAISRNDHDLARRL
+410 ASAISSNDHDLARRL

-442 TREGKAILC
+442 AREGKTILC
-451 APIDLALQD
+451 TPVDLALQD
-460 VRVEML
+460 MRVET
-466 AKGKTGANAPCV
+466 ATEGKSSAGVPCV
-478 DNSDCIAALA
+478 DNSGCIAALA
-488 EEGLLTREN
+488 EEGLFTREN

-511 FAQERVQTIVR
+511 FAQERLQTIVR
-522 FVHPDDVSDKLDLCK
+522 FVYPDDVTDKLDLCK

-544 QAELEHTFTWPN
+544 QAELEHIFTWPN

-563 EALVQFANKRG
+563 ETLVRFANESG
-574 DTEATVRMME
+574 DTEMAVRILE
-584 AYRGQRPPEPTKGLM
+584 FYRNQQPPEPTEGLM

>member
-13 WLQRRCSPVR
+13 WLQRRWSPVR
-23 PTYQQ
+23 PTYEH
-28 GTVIRP
+28 GTTTRP

-86 VAMSFHK
+86 VAMSFQK

-150 RCLSDVRLRHTKKG
+150 RCLSDVRLRHAKKG

-191 EIAPCAFSNNRRIRS
+191 EIAPYAFSRNLRIRN

-218 HAFASTNI
+218 HAFMTTNI
-226 SEVNIPASVE
+226 SEVKIPSSVE
-236 DIGFDAFANCPY
+236 DIGHDAFTNCPY
-248 DRCLFIGNAN
+248 DRCLFVGNAN

-268 GNARYESNRGKLKDT
+268 GNARCESNRGKLKDT

-293 FEYIACCTT
+293 SEYIACCTT
-302 ISMPWANSRYMT
+302 VSMPWANSRYMT
-314 KDDLPALA
+314 KDDMPALA

-349 KELQA
+349 KELQT
-354 RGSSPTLETV
+354 RGSSPALETV
-364 LAKFNSLSGLKR
+364 LAKFKSLSGLKR

-383 AEYGGEAQFGRM
+383 AEYGGEEQFDMM

-410 ASAISRNDHDLARRL
+410 ASAISSNDHDLARRL

-442 TREGKAILC
+442 AREGKTILC
-451 APIDLALQD
+451 TPVDLALQD
-460 VRVEML
+460 MRVET
-466 AKGKTGANAPCV
+466 ATEGKSSAGVPCV
-478 DNSDCIAALA
+478 DNSGCIAALA
-488 EEGLLTREN
+488 EEGLFTREN

-511 FAQERVQTIVR
+511 FAQERLRTIVH
-522 FVHPDDVSDKLDLCK
+522 FVHPDDVSDKVDLCK
-537 NLIAHKA
+537 SLIAHNA
-544 QAELEHTFTWPN
+544 QAELEHTFMPAGK
-556 FPTIDQL
+556 QVVL
-563 EALVQFANKRG
+563 
-574 DTEATVRMME
+574 
-584 AYRGQRPPEPTKGLM
+584 GLM
-599 L
+599 LI

>member
-1 MTVGAYIPREPK
+1 MTVGAYIPQEPK

-23 PTYQQ
+23 PTYEH
-28 GTVIRP
+28 GTITRP
-34 GRGLAGKKP
+34 GRGPAGKKP

-86 VAMSFHK
+86 VAMSFQK

-103 NEQYATTAGVSILL
+103 NEQYAITAGVSILL

-150 RCLSDVRLRHTKKG
+150 RCLSDVRLRHVKRG

-170 ETVVVKLLEPHVKI
+170 ETVVVKLLGTHVKI

-191 EIAPCAFSNNRRIRS
+191 EIAPYAFSKDRRIRS
-206 VVLPAGLRKIGH
+206 VILPAGLRKIGH
-218 HAFASTNI
+218 HAFASTSI

-236 DIGFDAFANCPY
+236 DIGFDAFANCPR
-248 DRCLFIGNAN
+248 DLCLHFNN
-258 SSLVRFKVEK
+258 RKHSLVRYKVEK

-283 QAPKDRENRP
+283 QAPKNRENRP
-293 FEYIACCTT
+293 FEDFGYYVT

-314 KDDLPALA
+314 KDDMPALA

-349 KELQA
+349 KELQT
-354 RGSSPTLETV
+354 RGSSPALETV

-376 NELVFAV
+376 NELIFAV
-383 AEYGGEAQFGRM
+383 TEYGSEEQFDMM
-395 LATAAQSP
+395 LVTAAQSP

-410 ASAISRNDHDLARRL
+410 ASAISSNDHDLARRL
-425 ALAGTR
+425 TLAGTR

-442 TREGKAILC
+442 AREGKTILC
-451 APIDLALQD
+451 TPVDLALQNM
-460 VRVEML
+460 RFET
-466 AKGKTGANAPCV
+466 ATEGKSSAGVQYV

-497 LRELYQSA
+497 LRELYQGV
-505 RRSAAP
+505 RQSAAP
-511 FAQERVQTIVR
+511 FAQERLQAMVR
-522 FVHPDDVSDKLDLCK
+522 FVDPDDVTDKLDLCK
-537 NLIAHKA
+537 NFIAHNA

-563 EALVQFANKRG
+563 ETLVRFANESG
-574 DTEATVRMME
+574 DSEAAVRILE
-584 AYRGQRPPEPTKGLM
+584 YYRNQQPPEPTEGLM

>member
-1 MTVGAYIPREPK
+1 MTVGAYIPQEPK
-13 WLQRRCSPVR
+13 WLQRRCNPVR
-23 PTYQQ
+23 PTYEH
-28 GTVIRP
+28 GTVTRP
-34 GRGLAGKKP
+34 GRGPAGKKP
-43 DDGIAVFFLEADVGG
+43 DDGIAAFFLEADVGG

-64 AKHYQMLHVGDRL
+64 AKPYQMLHEGDRL

-86 VAMSFHK
+86 VAMSFQK
-93 DGERYHLGFL
+93 DSERHHLGFL
-103 NEQYATTAGVSILL
+103 NEQYAITAGVSILL

-128 IYATVTELDLK
+128 IYATVTELDLED
-139 SPKWPRAYIEI
+139 PRWPRAYIEI

-170 ETVVVKLLEPHVKI
+170 ETVVVKLLEPHAKI

-191 EIAPCAFSNNRRIRS
+191 EIAPCALSNDRLIRS
-206 VVLPAGLRKIGH
+206 VILPAGLRKIGH

-226 SEVNIPASVE
+226 SEVRIPTSVE

-248 DRCLFIGNAN
+248 DRCLSVGNVN

-268 GNARYESNRGKLKDT
+268 GNERYQSNRGKLKDT

-293 FEYIACCTT
+293 FEHIACCTT
-302 ISMPWANSRYMT
+302 VSMPWANSRYLT

-322 ELIARRDARRKEKWA
+322 ELIAQRDARRKEKWA
-337 RPTPTMLADKCI
+337 HPTPTMLADKCI

-376 NELVFAV
+376 NELIFAV
-383 AEYGGEAQFGRM
+383 AEYGGEEQFDMM
-395 LATAAQSP
+395 LATAVQSP
-403 ESLSFLL
+403 ENSSFLL

-425 ALAGTR
+425 TLTGTR
-431 LHSKRMRIPDN
+431 LHSKRIRIPDN
-442 TREGKAILC
+442 AHAGKTILC
-451 APIDLALQD
+451 SPVDLALQD
-460 VRVEML
+460 MRYET
-466 AKGKTGANAPCV
+466 AAEGKTGASTPYV
-478 DNSDCIAALA
+478 DNSSCIAALA
-488 EEGLLTREN
+488 EEDLLTREN
-497 LRELYQSA
+497 LRELYQGA

-511 FAQERVQTIVR
+511 FAQERLQAIIR
-522 FVHPDDVSDKLDLCK
+522 FVHPDDVTDKLDLCE

-556 FPTIDQL
+556 FPTIDQV
-563 EALVQFANKRG
+563 ETLVRLANESG
-574 DTEATVRMME
+574 DTEAAVRIME
-584 AYRGQRPPEPTKGLM
+584 AYRRQRSPEPTEDLM

>member
-1 MTVGAYIPREPK
+1 MTVGAYIPQEPK

-23 PTYQQ
+23 PIYKQ
-28 GTVIRP
+28 GTVTRP
-34 GRGLAGKKP
+34 GRGPAGKRP

-77 DLELKDNGS
+77 DLKLTENES
-86 VAMSFHK
+86 VAMSFQK

-103 NEQYATTAGVSILL
+103 NEQYAITAGVSILL

-150 RCLSDVRLRHTKKG
+150 RCLSDVRLRHVKRG

-191 EIAPCAFSNNRRIRS
+191 EIAPYAFSNDRRIRS

-226 SEVNIPASVE
+226 SEVKIPASVE
-236 DIGFDAFANCPY
+236 DIGFDAFANCPR
-248 DRCLFIGNAN
+248 DLCLSTGNMN

-283 QAPKDRENRP
+283 QATKDREKRP
-293 FEYIACCTT
+293 FEDFGYYVT

-314 KDDLPALA
+314 KDDMPALA

-349 KELQA
+349 KELQT

-364 LAKFNSLSGLKR
+364 LAKLNSLSGLKR

-383 AEYGGEAQFGRM
+383 AEYGGEEQFDMM

-403 ESLSFLL
+403 ESLSFLF
-410 ASAISRNDHDLARRL
+410 ASAISSNDHDLAQRL
-425 ALAGTR
+425 AQAGTR

-442 TREGKAILC
+442 AHTGKTILC
-451 APIDLALQD
+451 TPVDLALQD
-460 VRVEML
+460 MQVETT
-466 AKGKTGANAPCV
+466 AEGKSSAGVPCV
-478 DNSDCIAALA
+478 DNNDCIAALA
-488 EEGLLTREN
+488 EDGLLTRDN
-497 LRELYQSA
+497 LRELYQGVRQSA
-505 RRSAAP
+505 VP
-511 FAQERVQTIVR
+511 FAQEKLQTIVR
-522 FVHPDDVSDKLDLCK
+522 FVYPDDVTDKLDLCK
-537 NLIAHKA
+537 NLIANKA
-544 QAELEHTFTWPN
+544 QAELEHVFTWHN

-563 EALVQFANKRG
+563 ETLVRFANESG
-574 DTEATVRMME
+574 DTEAAVRIME
-584 AYRGQRPPEPTKGLM
+584 SYRNQQPPEPTEGLM

>member
-1 MTVGAYIPREPK
+1 MTVGAYIPQEPK
-13 WLQRRCSPVR
+13 WLQRRYSPVR
-23 PTYQQ
+23 PTYEH
-28 GTVIRP
+28 GTVTRP
-34 GRGLAGKKP
+34 GRGPAGKKP

-64 AKHYQMLHVGDRL
+64 VKPYQMLHVGDRL

-86 VAMSFHK
+86 VAMSFQK

-150 RCLSDVRLRHTKKG
+150 RCLSDVRLRHAKKG

-191 EIAPCAFSNNRRIRS
+191 EIAPYAFSRNLRIRN

-218 HAFASTNI
+218 HAFASTSI
-226 SEVNIPASVE
+226 SEVKIPASVE
-236 DIGFDAFANCPY
+236 DIGRDAFANCPY
-248 DRCLFIGNAN
+248 DRCLFVGNAN

-293 FEYIACCTT
+293 SEYIACCTT
-302 ISMPWANSRYMT
+302 VSMPWANSRYMT
-314 KDDLPALA
+314 KDDMPALA

-337 RPTPTMLADKCI
+337 RPTPTILADKCI

-364 LAKFNSLSGLKR
+364 LAKLNSLSGLKR

-383 AEYGGEAQFGRM
+383 AEYGGEEQFDMM

-410 ASAISRNDHDLARRL
+410 ASVISRNDHDLARRL
-425 ALAGTR
+425 ALAEAR

-442 TREGKAILC
+442 AHAGKTILC
-451 APIDLALQD
+451 TPIELALQD
-460 VRVEML
+460 MRVETT
-466 AKGKTGANAPCV
+466 AEGKSSAGVQYV
-478 DNSDCIAALA
+478 DNSGCITELA

-505 RRSAAP
+505 RRSTAP
-511 FAQERVQTIVR
+511 FAQEKLQTIVH
-522 FVHPDDVSDKLDLCK
+522 FVHPDDVTDKLDLCK
-537 NLIAHKA
+537 SLIAHKA
-544 QAELEHTFTWPN
+544 QAELEHIFTWPN

-563 EALVQFANKRG
+563 ETLVRFANEGG
-574 DTEATVRMME
+574 DTEAAVRIME
-584 AYRGQRPPEPTKGLM
+584 AYRGQQPPEPTEGLM